1 MLMTLFEHW
10 WTSLRRMSSPG
21 KLSTSVLGC
30 ISVSN
35 VTVTVTAIL
44 IVEGSYDVIGKVTFG
59 TPTGYLKAGKDFN
72 NLIKRQQQFFE
83 YANVVRKSFNTM
95 PKFELNADMS
105 NRFPKCLFLTTSSP
119 RTPFSSSY
127 HTEPLTSFALRKS
140 TWNSECPSTTSQIQ
154 ADLISCHISLQHGR
168 HIQLL

>member
-1 MLMTLFEHW
+1 MTLFEHW
-10 WTSLRRMSSPG
+10 WTPLRRTSSPG
-21 KLSTSVLGC
+21 KPSISVLGC
-30 ISVSN
+30 ISVSHVA
-35 VTVTVTAIL
+35 VTTSTIL

-59 TPTGYLKAGKDFN
+59 TPTGYLKTGKDFN

-83 YANVVRKSFNTM
+83 YVNVVRKSLNTGQ
-95 PKFELNADMS
+95 KLEENADMS
-105 NRFPKCLFLTTSSP
+105 NRFPKCRFWTTSSP

-127 HTEPLTSFALRKS
+127 HTEPLTSFVLRKNA
-140 TWNSECPSTTSQIQ
+140 WNSESPSTTSQIQ